1 MSLKDIYL
9 KQRFFPDLLSI
20 LISPFY
26 FTRKRLLKCL
36 LHIAPSLSGRL
47 LDFGCGSKPYKSLF
61 TKVSEYIGVDIENE
75 GHDHETEDVDFYYDG
90 VTLPFEQEMF
100 DSILCSEVLEH
111 VPDIDTTLSELNR
124 VLVLGGKLLI
134 TVPFVWPEHELPF
147 DFRRFTVNGLS
158 QKVKDHGFEIRK
170 VNTSGTFIEVIVQMW
185 VMYLHNGLYTQNR
198 YLNILINAIFIFP
211 FTFAG
216 IVFSAIFPN
225 IKGLYLNVTLLAEKK
240 PVFDFVLRK

>member
-1 MSLKDIYL
+1 MGILKSLYL
-9 KQRFFPDLLSI
+9 NQRFFPNILSVVI
-20 LISPFY
+20 NPFY

-36 LHIAPSLSGRL
+36 SNFASSLSGRL

-61 TKVSEYIGVDIENE
+61 TEVFEYVGVDVEND
-75 GHDHETEDVDFYYDG
+75 GHNHDTEDVDFYYDG
-90 VTLPFEQEMF
+90 MTLPFEKEIF

-111 VPDIDTTLSELNR
+111 VPDLDVTLNELNR

-158 QKVKDHGFEIRK
+158 QVIKDHGFEIQK
-170 VNTSGTFIEVIVQMW
+170 VNTSGTFIEVIIQMW
-185 VMYLHNGLYTQNR
+185 IMYLHNGLYTKNR

-211 FTFAG
+211 FTLSG
-216 IVFSAIFPN
+216 IILSAILPN
-225 IKGLYLNVTLLAEKK
+225 VKGVYLNVTLLAEKS
-240 PVFDFVLRK
+240 DCA